1 MAKTTPFTEQGQ
13 QLIEL
18 GQALCNP
25 ATTAA
30 ELLELAQACRL
41 SVSMRRLVL
50 LQKERCNG

>member
-1 MAKTTPFTEQGQ
+1 MVRSTPFTEQGR